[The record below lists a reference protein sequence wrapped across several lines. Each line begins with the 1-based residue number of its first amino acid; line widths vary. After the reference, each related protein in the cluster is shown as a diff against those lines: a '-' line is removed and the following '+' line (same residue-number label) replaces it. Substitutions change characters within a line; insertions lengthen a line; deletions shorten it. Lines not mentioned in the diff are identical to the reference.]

1 MNQATDSE
9 AINKEME
16 KIDKELEKK
25 FSKVKDIE
33 IMQKLLEMIKEYRFS
48 KVSNSENNEETQE
61 NVRR

>member
-1 MNQATDSE
+1 MNQATDFE

-48 KVSNSENNEETQE
+48 KVSNSENNEEIQE

>member
-1 MNQATDSE
+1 MNQTTDFE

>member
-48 KVSNSENNEETQE
+48 KVSNSENNEEIQE

>member
-1 MNQATDSE
+1 MNQATDFE

-48 KVSNSENNEETQE
+48 KVSNSENNEGTQE